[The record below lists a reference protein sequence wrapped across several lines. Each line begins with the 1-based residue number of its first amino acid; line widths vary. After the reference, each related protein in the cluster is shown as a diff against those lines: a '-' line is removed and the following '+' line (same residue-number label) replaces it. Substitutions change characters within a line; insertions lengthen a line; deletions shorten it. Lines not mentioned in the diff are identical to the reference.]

1 MRILVTGATGFIGR
15 HIIRRLEQE
24 GHEIICAGRS
34 RSRLE
39 QLLPG
44 RRHVVVDFN
53 QVRYADDWKPCLRG
67 VDAVVNAVGLIREGR
82 GSRFAQIHTRAACS
96 LFEACLACGIKQ
108 VVQISALGAD
118 EHATTRY
125 HLSKRAADQCLAA
138 LDPKMKTMRWT
149 VLRPSIVYGPG
160 SRSTALFAA
169 LAALPLVPR
178 LGKGTDQVQ
187 PIHIDDLTEV
197 VARVVASGKPL
208 PGFID
213 VVSPAPITSDQLLGA
228 FRGWLG
234 LGPAPRLSLPVPLLQ
249 LAGRLGALV
258 GSGPVN
264 SETVRMLRR
273 GNTADPEPMV
283 RALGVRP
290 VDLAAGLA
298 RTPAEPKDRWHA
310 RLYFLRLPLRVSL
323 ALLWIVTGLLSFGI
337 YPVADSYALLARAG
351 FHGDILP
358 SMLLYGAAAWDL
370 VLGTALLVGWRVR
383 LVGLLQILTM
393 LVFTAIIT
401 VTIPG
406 EWLHPFGAITKN
418 IPMIVATLIMMALED
433 K

>member
-15 HIIRRLEQE
+15 HIVRRLEQE
-24 GHEIICAGRS
+24 GHEVTCAGRS
-34 RSRLE
+34 RTRLE

-44 RRHVVVDFN
+44 RRHAVVDFN
-53 QVRYADDWKPCLRG
+53 QVRHADDWKPCLRG
-67 VDAVVNAVGLIREGR
+67 VDAVVNAVGLIHEGR
-82 GSRFAQIHTRAACS
+82 GGRFEQIHTKAACS
-96 LFEACLACGIKQ
+96 LFEACLACGVKR

-138 LDPKMKTMRWT
+138 LDPHREAMRWT

-160 SRSTALFAA
+160 SQSTALFAA

-187 PIHIDDLTEV
+187 PVHIDDLAEA
-197 VARVVASGKPL
+197 VARVIASDKPL
-208 PGFID
+208 PGFIE
-213 VVSPAPITSDQLLGA
+213 VVGPAPVTSDQLLSA
-228 FRGWLG
+228 FRRWLG
-234 LGPAPRLSLPVPLLQ
+234 FGPAPRLSIPASLLQ
-249 LAGRLGALV
+249 LAGRLGALL

-264 SETVRMLRR
+264 PETVRMLRR
-273 GNTADPEPMV
+273 GNTADPEPMI
-283 RALGVRP
+283 RAIGVRP
-290 VDLAAGLA
+290 VDLEAGLA
-298 RTPAEPKDRWHA
+298 RTPAEQKDRWHA

-323 ALLWIVTGLLSFGI
+323 ALLWIATGLLSFGI
-337 YPVADSYALLARAG
+337 YPAADSYALLARAG

-358 SMLLYGAAAWDL
+358 GVLLYGAAAWDL
-370 VLGTALLVGWRVR
+370 VLGAALLAGWRVP

-401 VTIPG
+401 ITLPG

-418 IPMIVATLIMMALED
+418 IPLIAATLIMMALED
-433 K
+433 E

>member
-1 MRILVTGATGFIGR
+1 MRILVTGTTGFIGR
-15 HIIRRLEQE
+15 HIVRQLEQE
-24 GHEIICAGRS
+24 GHEVICVGRNRS
-34 RSRLE
+34 RME

-44 RRHVVVDFN
+44 RQHVVVDFN
-53 QVRYADDWKPCLRG
+53 QIRHAEDWKPYLRG

-82 GSRFAQIHTRAACS
+82 GGRFAQIHTKAACS
-96 LFEACLACGIKQ
+96 LFEACLAGRVKR

-118 EHATTRY
+118 EHAVTRY

-138 LDPKMKTMRWT
+138 LDPNMEAMRWT

-160 SRSTALFAA
+160 SQSTALFAA

-187 PIHIDDLTEV
+187 PIYIDDLAEV
-197 VARVVASGKPL
+197 VARVIASVTPI
-208 PGFID
+208 PGVID
-213 VVSPAPITSDQLLGA
+213 VAGPAPIILDQLLQG
-228 FRGWLG
+228 FRRWLG
-234 LGPAPRLSLPVPLLQ
+234 LSPAPRLPIPLPLLEVV
-249 LAGRLGALV
+249 GRFGEFIGNA
-258 GSGPVN
+258 PVN
-264 SETVRMLRR
+264 RETVRMLRR
-273 GNTADPEPMV
+273 GNTADPEPMI

-290 VDLAAGLA
+290 LGLEAGLA
-298 RTPAEPKDRWHA
+298 RTPAEQKDRWHA

-323 ALLWIVTGLLSFGI
+323 ALLWTFTGLLSFGI

-358 SMLLYGAAAWDL
+358 GVLLYGAAAWDL
-370 VLGTALLVGWRVR
+370 VLGAVLLAGWRVR
-383 LVGLLQILTM
+383 LVGLLQIITM

-401 VTIPG
+401 ITIPG
-406 EWLHPFGAITKN
+406 EWLHPFGPITKN
-418 IPMIVATLIMMALED
+418 IPLIVATLIMTALED